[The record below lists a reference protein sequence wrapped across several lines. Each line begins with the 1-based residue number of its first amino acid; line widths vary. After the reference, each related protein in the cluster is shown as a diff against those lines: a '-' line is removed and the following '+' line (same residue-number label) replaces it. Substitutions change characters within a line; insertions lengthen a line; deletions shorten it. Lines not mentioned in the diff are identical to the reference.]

1 MRAAI
6 GRDPGAGTSRQCRQ
20 VFGESGSIRLYFCK
34 ETSMKQWLLGCAVSI
49 LACMAWAADPPPSA
63 APLAGKV
70 LEVKDID
77 SYTYL
82 RLKTK
87 DGEIWA
93 AVNKSPVKVGADV
106 AIANPTV
113 MTNFESKTLK
123 KTFDRIVFGS
133 LAAPG
138 ASAASKGADMGSLHA
153 GMTKPVDAGDVKV
166 AKASGPD
173 ARTVAEVNARRADLK
188 GKPVLV
194 RGKVAKFTPGVMGKN
209 WLHLRDGSGSE
220 ADGSN
225 DIVVT
230 TLDETKI
237 GDVVLVKGVVA
248 TDRDLG
254 SGYKY
259 KVLIEEA
266 TLQK

>member
-1 MRAAI
+1 MRPLL
-6 GRDPGAGTSRQCRQ
+6 PGVVA
-20 VFGESGSIRLYFCK
+20 
-34 ETSMKQWLLGCAVSI
+34 LLF
-49 LACMAWAADPPPSA
+49 ACMAWAADVPSA
-63 APLAGKV
+63 APVSGKV
-70 LEVKDID
+70 LEVKDVE

-93 AVNKSPVKVGADV
+93 AVNKAPVKVGADV
-106 AIANPTV
+106 AIANPQV

-138 ASAASKGADMGSLHA
+138 AAAASKDADMGSLHA
-153 GMTKPVDAGDVKV
+153 GMAKPVDVGDVKV
-166 AKASGPD
+166 AKAAGPD
-173 ARTVAEVNARRADLK
+173 ARTVAEVNARRTDLK
-188 GKPVLV
+188 GKPVAV
-194 RGKVAKFTPGVMGKN
+194 RGKVVKFTPGVMGKN
-209 WLHLRDGSGSE
+209 WIHLRDGSGAE

-237 GDVVLVKGVVA
+237 GDVVLVKGIVA

-266 TLQK
+266 KLEK